1 MVAAAASAD
10 TSSTAWVRAKRR
22 QAEAMRAREKTPLGS
37 GAFGEVDEGS
47 RVMAT
52 SVARRRTAYN
62 RQSARTPAR
71 TRSRSRGAGHG
82 RVDAERAIAG
92 TERSVRNAASQADS
106 AGLRTQRHAP

>member
-62 RQSARTPAR
+62 RQSAR
-71 TRSRSRGAGHG
+71 SRGAGRG

-92 TERSVRNAASQADS
+92 TERSVRRAASQADS